1 MASQHLGSR
10 IFLPLPQA
18 TALTT
23 GHDLGCESLHGH
35 GSIHLINIAMLHA
48 EPVRDDGPQ
57 ENGLQLKRT
66 KKRSGRRERERQA
79 RRAHAAHQ
87 EQEADRPAPAAAAFG
102 DGFKVQDSKQA
113 WAEGALAAPT
123 ASQ

>member
-1 MASQHLGSR
+1 MQRMKRTLMQKKGRLFRQPAQQQSPARQPQLHRSPAWQSRLASAPHA
-10 IFLPLPQA
+10 PQA
-18 TALTT
+18 
-23 GHDLGCESLHGH
+23 
-35 GSIHLINIAMLHA
+35 
-48 EPVRDDGPQ
+48 VRLCLSSD
-57 ENGLQLKRT
+57 QLKRT